1 MHQRLLLGGIALVVA
16 AVAIYFV
23 FVRRASPPPV
33 GKIGPVRNIK
43 LATATTGWMFAWDE
57 PADVAPH
64 QVVTYGYTMTS
75 PRGDSRRGTVSKT
88 YALLP
93 ADPAIGEWSI
103 SVWANDP
110 AGIAGPTT
118 MQHDTVAITP
128 GAPVN
133 LRATPNDSDGF
144 LIQWDAPPGS
154 DPKDLSYDTTMVRPD
169 GMTADSATGITTTS
183 RTTGSFRPRISG
195 TWIVAAIARNATAE
209 SNVAHATVTV

>member
-1 MHQRLLLGGIALVVA
+1 MNQRLLVGAVALVVA

-23 FVRRASPPPV
+23 FVRHSSPPL
-33 GKIGPVRNIK
+33 GKIGPVRNVK
-43 LATATTGWMFAWDE
+43 LATAMFTWE
-57 PADVAPH
+57 QPADVAPH

-75 PRGDSRRGTVSKT
+75 PWGDTSQGTVSKT

-93 ADPAIGEWSI
+93 KDPAIGEWSI

-110 AGIAGPTT
+110 AGVAGPTI

-154 DPKDLSYDTTMVRPD
+154 NPKDLSYDVTLLRPD
-169 GMTADSATGITTTS
+169 GFLADSSTQVGTTS
-183 RTTGSFRPRISG
+183 RTTGTFRPRIAG
-195 TWIVAAIARNATAE
+195 TWTIAAIAKNADAE
-209 SNVAHATVTV
+209 SSVAHATVTI